1 MKYKLLLIAV
11 ACFFQAG
18 CATMNYQRYFS
29 DTGDVRTEFAS
40 FDDKYRIYNGVIA
53 ENIKYGNGLFYQLQF
68 EGPLEGEDRFL
79 NVYVPYNTAD
89 EAVVAESDVRIE
101 GKTRSFMFLE
111 RTCCNSEYHNII
123 NPPSD
128 KAIPNPSGIINSYM
142 GSSVRDADFPVI
154 FCRLGFSTVSGYSMQ
169 YVIWRFR
176 GRECFAGGETKDGRP
191 YSRIRVRWSERSVV
205 KYAVTRAG
213 FILPVI
219 FDVATSPIQLL
230 GAGIYY
236 LGESD

>member
-1 MKYKLLLIAV
+1 
-11 ACFFQAG
+11 
-18 CATMNYQRYFS
+18 MNYQRYFS
-29 DTGDVRTEFAS
+29 DTGDVRTEFAT

-53 ENIKYGNGLFYQLQF
+53 ENVKYGNGLFYQLQF
-68 EGPLEGEDRFL
+68 EGPLEGEGRFL
-79 NVYVPYNTAD
+79 NVYVPYNVID
-89 EAVVAESDVRIE
+89 EAVVAESDVKIE

-111 RTCCNSEYHNII
+111 RTCCNSEYQGII
-123 NPPSD
+123 NQPSGR
-128 KAIPNPSGIINSYM
+128 AIPNPSLIINSHM

-154 FCRLGFSTVSGYSMQ
+154 FCQLGFSAVSGYSIQ
-169 YVIWRFR
+169 YVIWSFR
-176 GRECFAGGETKDGRP
+176 GKECYASGETRDGRP
-191 YSRIRVRWSERSVV
+191 YSRIRVGWSERSVV
-205 KYAVTRAG
+205 KYAVTRVG